1 MQISSSVFALQKRY
15 RNGDRRFHEP
25 EILGMQVNK
34 PNTYVAL
41 DALKVGIVE
50 DNAYFRRLVR
60 AMLGGLG
67 IRQISEATTLAG
79 GWDIV
84 LRNRPDVLFLD
95 WNLDGDDGIG
105 LLDRIRCHPDDYVA
119 TLAVVF
125 LSAHTD
131 KRHVLHAAR
140 LGANDFI
147 VKPVSARVL
156 YERLRRLTQTR
167 FTYYRRAGRLV
178 PVAGSVAPTAPAE
191 LPPVSAKDAGVLFI

>member
-1 MQISSSVFALQKRY
+1 LQYKKRSQVEEEAL
-15 RNGDRRFHEP
+15 RRAEYSR
-25 EILGMQVNK
+25 MQVNK

-41 DALKVGIVE
+41 DGLKVGIVE

-60 AMLGGLG
+60 AMLNGLG
-67 IRQISEATTLAG
+67 IRQIFEATTVVG

-84 LRNRPDVLFLD
+84 LRSRPDVLLLD
-95 WNLDGDDGIG
+95 WNIDGDDGIR
-105 LLDRIRCHPDDYVA
+105 LLDKIRCHPDDEVA

-167 FTYYRRAGRLV
+167 FTYHRRAGRLV
-178 PVAGSVAPTAPAE
+178 PSAGAVAPTTPVE
-191 LPPVSAKDAGVLFI
+191 LPPAGAKDAGVLFI